1 MDQVFQYEIPILHPT
16 LVHFPVVLILL
27 AAAFAV
33 VWAVR
38 NSTGAL
44 MSAIAI
50 QCAAVLMTTFAY
62 LTGEEMEERGEG
74 VPIVDL
80 LVEIHEQAALF
91 TLILATLTLL
101 SLLVALI
108 MRRRGMI
115 HAGSHRP
122 FRILIVLLALVSIL
136 AVVWTAH
143 VGGTMVWGTVR

>member
-1 MDQVFQYEIPILHPT
+1 
-16 LVHFPVVLILL
+16 
-27 AAAFAV
+27 
-33 VWAVR
+33 
-38 NSTGAL
+38 

-122 FRILIVLLALVSIL
+122 FRFIIVLLALVSIL